1 MSSSAVRILV
11 VRCVASAVEE
21 ELQMTVVDQFMKLA
35 LVAVLA
41 VQAGCADPSE
51 SENTSAALPEM
62 DTLVSAQ
69 WLKEH
74 LGDPDL
80 VVLDATVIV
89 ESDAAGNIR
98 SVNGRANYEAGHIP
112 TAGFADLLGELSN
125 AEGPLQFG
133 MPSPQ
138 EFAAVMGALGVG
150 DDSRVVIYD
159 DMGSSWAARVW
170 WMLRWIGFDRVALL
184 DGGLNAW
191 TAAGGELST
200 EPVLRTART
209 LTVNLRPE
217 LIADQEEVRAS
228 IDDDAVN
235 LVDALPEIH
244 YRGEWT
250 MYDQPGHIPGA
261 INVPVTSLFDE
272 TGQFRTDEELSGLIA
287 GDREARTI
295 TYCGGGIAAA
305 ADAFV
310 LTRLGFTDVAIYAAS
325 LEEWT
330 AKPDNPM
337 EVNLEDIE

>member
-1 MSSSAVRILV
+1 MTIVDQWLKLVFVAALV
-11 VRCVASAVEE
+11 V
-21 ELQMTVVDQFMKLA
+21 L
-35 LVAVLA
+35 
-41 VQAGCADPSE
+41 AGCSSPPKSDSTVA
-51 SENTSAALPEM
+51 TLPEIN
-62 DTLVSAQ
+62 TLVSAQ

-80 VVLDATVIV
+80 VVLDATVVV
-89 ESDAAGNIR
+89 ESDAAGNFQ

-112 TAGFADLLGELSN
+112 TAGFGDLMGELSN
-125 AEGPLQFG
+125 DESPLQFG
-133 MPSPQ
+133 MPSPEQ
-138 EFAAVMGALGVG
+138 FAAAMGALGVG
-150 DDSRVVIYD
+150 DDSLVVLYD
-159 DMGSSWAARVW
+159 DMGTSWAARVW
-170 WMLRWIGFDRVALL
+170 WMLRWIGFDRAALL

-191 TAAGGELST
+191 TVSGGELST
-200 EPVLRTART
+200 KPVLRTART

-228 IDDDAVN
+228 IDNDAVN

-250 MYDQPGHIPGA
+250 MYNQPGHIPDA
-261 INVPVTSLFDE
+261 VNVPVTSLFDE
-272 TGQFRTDEELSGLIA
+272 TGHFLTNIELSGHFA

-310 LTRLGFTDVAIYAAS
+310 LTRLGFTDVAIYSAS

-330 AKPDNPM
+330 ANLDNPM
-337 EVNLEDIE
+337 EVDLEDFE

>member
-1 MSSSAVRILV
+1 MTAVGKLLKLV
-11 VRCVASAVEE
+11 FVAA
-21 ELQMTVVDQFMKLA
+21 F
-35 LVAVLA
+35 A
-41 VQAGCADPSE
+41 VQAGCSDPPK
-51 SENTSAALPEM
+51 SENTAVSPPEI

-69 WLKEH
+69 WLNEH

-80 VVLDATVIV
+80 VVLDATVVV
-89 ESDAAGNIR
+89 ESDAAGNFQ

-112 TAGFADLLGELSN
+112 MAGFADLLGELSN
-125 AEGPLQFG
+125 DESPFQFG
-133 MPSPQ
+133 MPSPE
-138 EFAAVMGALGVG
+138 EFAAAMGALGVG
-150 DDSRVVIYD
+150 DDSRVVLYD

-170 WMLRWIGFDRVALL
+170 WMLRWIGFDRAALL

-228 IDDDAVN
+228 IDNDAVN

-250 MYDQPGHIPGA
+250 MYDQPGHIPDA
-261 INVPVTSLFDE
+261 VNVPVTSLVDE
-272 TGQFRTDEELSGLIA
+272 TGHFRTDEELSGLFT
-287 GDREARTI
+287 GDREGRTI
-295 TYCGGGIAAA
+295 TYCGGGIAAS

-330 AKPDNPM
+330 ANPDNPM
-337 EVNLEDIE
+337 EVDLEGFE

>member
-1 MSSSAVRILV
+1 
-11 VRCVASAVEE
+11 
-21 ELQMTVVDQFMKLA
+21 MTVVNQLLKLVFVVA
-35 LVAVLA
+35 LVA
-41 VQAGCADPSE
+41 QAGCSGPPESE
-51 SENTSAALPEM
+51 STAAALPEI
-62 DTLVSAQ
+62 DSLVSAQ

-89 ESDAAGNIR
+89 ESDAAGNFQ
-98 SVNGRANYEAGHIP
+98 SVNGRASYEAGHIP
-112 TAGFADLLGELSN
+112 TAGFADLLGGLSS
-125 AEGPLQFG
+125 AESPLQFG
-133 MPSPQ
+133 MPSPE

-150 DDSRVVIYD
+150 DDSRVVLYD

-170 WMLRWIGFDRVALL
+170 WMLRWIGFDRAALL

-191 TAAGGELST
+191 KAAGGELST
-200 EPVLRTART
+200 EPVPRTART
-209 LTVNLRPE
+209 LSVNLRPE

-228 IDDDAVN
+228 IDSDAIY
-235 LVDALPEIH
+235 LVDALPEVH

-250 MYDQPGHIPGA
+250 MYEQPGHIPGA
-261 INVPVTSLFDE
+261 VNVPVTSLFDE
-272 TGQFRTDEELSGLIA
+272 TGQFRTDEDLSGLVA

-330 AKPDNPM
+330 ANPDNPM
-337 EVNLEDIE
+337 EIDLENIE

>member
-1 MSSSAVRILV
+1 
-11 VRCVASAVEE
+11 
-21 ELQMTVVDQFMKLA
+21 MTVVNQLMKLA
-35 LVAVLA
+35 CVAALAVL
-41 VQAGCADPSE
+41 AGCADSQD
-51 SENTSAALPEM
+51 SENTAPAPAEI
-62 DTLVSAQ
+62 DTLVSVQ

-74 LGDPDL
+74 LDDPDL

-89 ESDAAGNIR
+89 ESDAAGNLQ

-125 AEGPLQFG
+125 AESSLQFG
-133 MPSPQ
+133 MPSPE
-138 EFAAVMGALGVG
+138 EFAAAMGALGVG
-150 DDSRVVIYD
+150 DDTRVVIYD

-170 WMLRWIGFDRVALL
+170 WMLRWIGFDRAALL

-200 EPVLRTART
+200 EPVLRAART
-209 LTVNLRPE
+209 LTINLRPE
-217 LIADQEEVRAS
+217 LIADQDEVRAS
-228 IDDDAVN
+228 IDNDAVN

-261 INVPVTSLFDE
+261 VNVPVTSLFDE
-272 TGQFRTDEELSGLIA
+272 AGQFRTDEELSELVA
-287 GDREARTI
+287 GDRKARTI
-295 TYCGGGIAAA
+295 TYCGGGIAAS

-330 AKPDNPM
+330 ANSDNPM
-337 EVNLEDIE
+337 EINLEDFE

>member
-1 MSSSAVRILV
+1 MTAVGKLLKLV
-11 VRCVASAVEE
+11 FVAA
-21 ELQMTVVDQFMKLA
+21 F
-35 LVAVLA
+35 A
-41 VQAGCADPSE
+41 VQAGCSDPPK
-51 SENTSAALPEM
+51 SENTAVSPPEI

-80 VVLDATVIV
+80 VVLDATVVV
-89 ESDAAGNIR
+89 ESDAAGNFQ

-112 TAGFADLLGELSN
+112 MAGFADLLGELSN
-125 AEGPLQFG
+125 DESPFQFG
-133 MPSPQ
+133 MPSPE
-138 EFAAVMGALGVG
+138 EFAAAMGALGVG
-150 DDSRVVIYD
+150 DDSRVVLYD

-170 WMLRWIGFDRVALL
+170 WMLRWIGFDRAALL

-228 IDDDAVN
+228 IDNDAVN

-250 MYDQPGHIPGA
+250 MYDQPGHIPDA
-261 INVPVTSLFDE
+261 VNVPVTSLVDE
-272 TGQFRTDEELSGLIA
+272 TGHFRTDEELSGLFT
-287 GDREARTI
+287 GDREGRTI
-295 TYCGGGIAAA
+295 TYCGGGIAAS

-330 AKPDNPM
+330 ANPDNPM
-337 EVNLEDIE
+337 EVDLEGFE

>member
-1 MSSSAVRILV
+1 
-11 VRCVASAVEE
+11 
-21 ELQMTVVDQFMKLA
+21 MTVVDRLMKLA
-35 LVAVLA
+35 LVAALA
-41 VQAGCADPSE
+41 VQAGCSEPPKTEDAAAD
-51 SENTSAALPEM
+51 LPEI
-62 DTLVSAQ
+62 DTLVSAE

-89 ESDAAGNIR
+89 ESDAAGNFR

-112 TAGFADLLGELSN
+112 TAGFADLLGELSD
-125 AEGPLQFG
+125 AESPLQFG
-133 MPSPQ
+133 MPSPE
-138 EFAAVMGALGVG
+138 EFAAAMGALGVG
-150 DDSRVVIYD
+150 DDSRVVLYD
-159 DMGSSWAARVW
+159 GMGSSWAARVW
-170 WMLRWIGFDRVALL
+170 WMLRWIGFDRAALL
-184 DGGLNAW
+184 DGGLSAW
-191 TAAGGELST
+191 KEAGGELST
-200 EPVLRTART
+200 EPALRTART
-209 LTVNLRPE
+209 LTVNPRPE

-228 IDDDAVN
+228 IGNDGVN

-250 MYDQPGHIPGA
+250 MYGRPGHIPDA
-261 INVPVTSLFDE
+261 VNVPVTSLFDE
-272 TGQFRTDEELSGLIA
+272 IGNFRTDEVLAGLFV

-330 AKPDNPM
+330 ANPGNPM
-337 EVNLEDIE
+337 EVNLEDME

>member
-1 MSSSAVRILV
+1 MSSSGVRILV
-11 VRCVASAVEE
+11 VGCVPSALEE
-21 ELQMTVVDQFMKLA
+21 ELQMTVVDHLMKLA
-35 LVAVLA
+35 FVAALA
-41 VQAGCADPSE
+41 VQAGCADPLNSE
-51 SENTSAALPEM
+51 SSSAALPEM

-89 ESDAAGNIR
+89 ESDAAGKFR

-125 AEGPLQFG
+125 AESPLQFG
-133 MPSPQ
+133 MPSPE

-150 DDSRVVIYD
+150 DDSRVVLYD
-159 DMGSSWAARVW
+159 DMGLSWAARVW
-170 WMLRWIGFDRVALL
+170 WMLRWIGFERAALL

-200 EPVLRTART
+200 EPVFRTART

-217 LIADQEEVRAS
+217 LIADQDEVRGS
-228 IDDDAVN
+228 INNDAVN
-235 LVDALPEIH
+235 LIDALPEIH

-250 MYDQPGHIPGA
+250 MYDQPGHIPSA
-261 INVPVTSLFDE
+261 VNVPVTSLFDK
-272 TGQFRTDEELSGLIA
+272 TGQFHADEVLSGLFV
-287 GDREARTI
+287 GDREARTV

-330 AKPDNPM
+330 ANSDNPM
-337 EVNLEDIE
+337 EVNLEDME